1 MQKLLKELG
10 LLGEKVNATSS
21 PAAVLPGD
29 GGWLLKEVEHR
40 RTREDVSMRSL
51 VCSSR
56 GSRGQEESRY
66 D

>member
-29 GGWLLKEVEHR
+29 GGKLVKEVEHR

-51 VCSSR
+51 IRDSR
-56 GSRGQEESRY
+56 GSRGQVERRY